1 MLLLVQRGQLF
12 HFFGVKVLGRLALEL
27 HLKRHTS
34 TGPSRTFV
42 DQFGNRRTR
51 QIMDTFRVKEGIEE
65 TDLLRVLSFG
75 NLGHRLLSYTFIKLA
90 LTLLEGLRFL
100 VDGALPPL
108 VLGVEPATEV
118 FATLF
123 GAAKPRL
130 RRFHFSVCGIYAF
143 Q

>member
-1 MLLLVQRGQLF
+1 
-12 HFFGVKVLGRLALEL
+12 
-27 HLKRHTS
+27 
-34 TGPSRTFV
+34 
-42 DQFGNRRTR
+42 
-51 QIMDTFRVKEGIEE
+51 MDTSRVKEGIEE

-108 VLGVEPATEV
+108 VLGVEPATTEL

-123 GAAKPRL
+123 GAFKPRL
-130 RRFHFSVCGIYAF
+130 RRSHVSVCGLYSF